1 MMYIISHKHLSFFY
15 LFSILL
21 LIASCKHK
29 PKYAIEKTWHAI
41 ALESK
46 EMDSVL
52 VQGQQFIDTVGTNT
66 NADQNLLLYG
76 SKNIDSVKKV
86 LQVQL
91 DSIKI
96 MKNAALES
104 TIFRFGPDSVAYL
117 SFSGRTDSMKWY
129 KDTDSTILL
138 TPLGLTGTL
147 DEIKMTI
154 IQLNEKQLKLKFME
168 NGASSIVTFAI
179 IEK

>member
-1 MMYIISHKHLSFFY
+1 
-15 LFSILL
+15 
-21 LIASCKHK
+21 
-29 PKYAIEKTWHAI
+29 
-41 ALESK
+41 
-46 EMDSVL
+46 MDSVL
-52 VQGQQFIDTVGTNT
+52 IQGQQFIDTVGTNT
-66 NADQNLLLYG
+66 AAEQNLLLYG
-76 SKNIDSVKKV
+76 SENIDSVKKT
-86 LQVQL
+86 LQIQL

-104 TIFRFGPDSVAYL
+104 TVFTFRTDSVAYL

-168 NGASSIVTFAI
+168 NGASSIVTFVI
-179 IEK
+179 LEK